1 MRAALA
7 QAEPSYSAVHMPA
20 LGKNFQAAISFS
32 GQIKFIHAISIAHDD
47 VIAPPRQPGVTA
59 QEQHNMEDESAVAE
73 ATPAN
78 DVDSGSLGGLTP
90 DQRTEWNKTGEL
102 PKSEEAA
109 PSTEPKPQAEAEPAG
124 DSEAPQ
130 AQDKTGKPKPTASER
145 ITQLRATIAKI
156 EKEAGLK
163 TEVAESS
170 PAKPAAE
177 APKPQEFKPTRPK
190 PTPEGNGPD
199 GKPYED
205 YEEFRDDRDNWLAEQ
220 RDAKTHRE
228 AERKAQLDHGI
239 AKVEEA
245 KTRYKDFETIGKTFW
260 EEVVNNPDINPTIK
274 AMIDDSEYF
283 ADLAYTIGSDPAE
296 LAKFKAMPA
305 GKQIRYIALTESL
318 IADELDGKKVTTEE
332 TPAKP
337 QTRAPRPPSEAGGR
351 AASPPDAEAA
361 AAAANDFRS
370 FAAEST
376 RKHLAKLKTG

>member
-1 MRAALA
+1 MA
-7 QAEPSYSAVHMPA
+7 
-20 LGKNFQAAISFS
+20 
-32 GQIKFIHAISIAHDD
+32 
-47 VIAPPRQPGVTA
+47 
-59 QEQHNMEDESAVAE
+59 DESAAAV

-109 PSTEPKPQAEAEPAG
+109 PSTEPKPKAEAEPAG

-130 AQDKTGKPKPTASER
+130 KQEKDGKPKPTASER

-177 APKPQEFKPTRPK
+177 APKPQEVKPTRPK
-190 PTPEGNGPD
+190 PTADDKKED
-199 GKPYED
+199 GSPKFGTYED
-205 YEEFRDDRDNWLAEQ
+205 YIEELADWKAEQ
-220 RDAKTHRE
+220 RDAKTQRE

-245 KTRYKDFETIGKTFW
+245 KARYKDFETIGKTFW
-260 EEVVNNPDINPTIK
+260 EEVVNNPDVNPTIK

-283 ADLAYTIGSDPAE
+283 ADLAYTIGSNPDE
-296 LAKFKAMPA
+296 LAKFKAMPT

-351 AASPPDAEAA
+351 AASPPDALEAA
-361 AAAANDFRS
+361 ASANDFRA
-370 FAAEST
+370 FEAEST
-376 RKHLAKLKTG
+376 RRQLAKLKTG